1 VENDGSASLP
11 FLRIAG
17 EMSEPYCSS
26 GRVMKTI
33 FTLFRRFLETDWT
46 A

>member
-33 FTLFRRFLETDWT
+33 SKSDLALLETDL
-46 A
+46 AA